1 MRNYL
6 KGGSAAVVAICI
18 ASGAYAQE
26 VTSSIRGTVTAAD
39 APVSGAAVTVTH
51 VPSGTTS
58 TSTTGADGSFSASGL
73 RVGGPF
79 TVKVSAPGYPETS
92 VTGIQLTA
100 GQPLRLPIALDAP
113 AEIVV
118 TGGRTRA
125 VELSSGPIT
134 ALGREA
140 IDGVASV
147 QRDIRDLARRDPF
160 ANIDPNSRGI
170 VIAGQNPRLNRFSVD
185 GQRFSDNFGLN
196 NGGLPTAR
204 GPVPLDAIEQF
215 SVKTAPY
222 DVTEGDFQGGS
233 INVVL
238 RSGNNRFQ
246 GSGFYTYTDDSLT
259 GDRTKATFAN
269 PSGRVNLD
277 FKSKNFGGFL
287 SGPIIKDVLFF
298 AVAYENLRETT
309 PVNFGLAGFPN
320 VVPNVTQ
327 AQLDQI
333 SQIAKSRYGYD
344 TLGLLNSFT
353 EKDDKYTAK
362 IDWNVTDGQ
371 RLSATYI
378 RNESSQG
385 QDPGFSTVSPT
396 SPVLSYASNLYNRPE
411 TVDSATIQL
420 NSDWSDNFHT
430 ELRGNYR
437 EYDLLPTAFGATSLG
452 QFQVCLD
459 PTATSQQNGAPNTN
473 LITCSQGNS
482 AAPGGARLYFGPDQF
497 RQANLVQT
505 VSYGVDL
512 VTRWEYGDHSLKL
525 EVGYNHQKAR
535 NVFVQNALGSY
546 FFDSIA
552 DFAAGRA
559 GTFALGGSITGNLA
573 DIEASFQ
580 YEQYNFGLQDSWDVT
595 DRLNVTFGARTD
607 LFAMDD
613 RPPLNT
619 AFLGRYA
626 FPNTYQYSGKTVIQ
640 PRFGVTWKAT
650 DQLVLRGGIGLFAG
664 GSPDVFIGNSFSV
677 PGVLNNAINIQRTAA
692 DCNVPATVPDRA
704 AICAGALNNVTGA
717 NYPAAVLNYLNTN
730 TASIALAPTNSMD
743 PNYKPQ
749 STWKT
754 SFSADYKPE
763 FDWLGSGW
771 TFGGDVYYGF
781 TNNAPYYYDLRLRQI
796 GTLPDGRPRYAT
808 TTVAT
813 DPNSDLFLTNTKR
826 GHSFV
831 AIARFEKQFDFDLNV
846 GASYTFQDIDEYSPM
861 NGTTASGSYG
871 QAAMV
876 DPNRPAYGTSI
887 YEIRHAIKFHFD
899 YDHAFFGDYKTRFSL
914 FGERR
919 SGLPYSLTMNDPN
932 FVNSHSSV
940 FGVTGTGNRFLLYVP
955 NMSSIT
961 ADSLVTY
968 DSQAT
973 FDGLAAYVKAAGLK
987 QGAIVK
993 KNSQRASNFFKI
1005 DLHVDQEVPLPIIST
1020 GRIKL
1025 FADMENVL
1033 NFINKDW
1040 GSLRQIGVISSSSY
1054 APLVNVACVAT
1065 GTGGSANPCGQYR
1078 YSNFLS
1084 PTLVNPSRFSLW
1096 SLRLGAKFEF

>member
-1 MRNYL
+1 MRDL
-6 KGGSAAVVAICI
+6 LRAGSIAAI
-18 ASGAYAQE
+18 AVCMAGAAQAQE
-26 VTSSIRGTVTAAD
+26 VTSSIRGTVVAAN
-39 APVSGAAVTVTH
+39 APVAGAAVTVTH
-51 VPSGTTS
+51 VPSGTVAT
-58 TSTTGADGSFSASGL
+58 TTTGEDGTFTASGL

-79 TVKVSAPGYPETS
+79 TVKVVAPNYPETS
-92 VTGIQLTA
+92 ITGVQLTA
-100 GQPLRLPIALDAP
+100 GQPLRLPVMLDQG

-140 IDGVASV
+140 IEGVASV

-160 ANIDPNSRGI
+160 ASIDPNSRGI

-215 SVKTAPY
+215 TVKTAPY
-222 DVTEGDFQGGS
+222 DVTEGDFQGGA

-238 RSGNNRFQ
+238 RSGNNRFS
-246 GSGFYTYTDDSLT
+246 GSAFYTYSDDSLT
-259 GDRTKATFAN
+259 GDRTKPSFAN
-269 PSGRVNLD
+269 RTGSVNLD

-287 SGPIIKDVLFF
+287 SGPIIRDTLFF
-298 AVAYENLRETT
+298 ALSYENLKEST

-327 AQLDQI
+327 TQLDQI
-333 SQIAKSRYGYD
+333 GQIAQSRYGYD
-344 TLGLLNSFT
+344 TLGLLNSFI
-353 EKDDKYTAK
+353 EKDEKYTAK

-378 RNESSQG
+378 HNKGVVG

-396 SPVLSYASNLYNRPE
+396 SPALSYASNLYNRPE
-411 TVDSATIQL
+411 TVDSATVQL

-437 EYDLLPTAFGATSLG
+437 EYDLLPSALGARSLG

-459 PTATSQQNGAPNTN
+459 PTAATQANGAANSN
-473 LITCSQGNS
+473 LITCSQGNA
-482 AAPGGARLYFGPDQF
+482 AAPGAARLYFGPDQF

-525 EVGYNHQKAR
+525 QVAYDHQKAR
-535 NVFVQNALGSY
+535 NVFVQNALGSFY
-546 FFDSIA
+546 FDSIA

-559 GTFALGGSITGNLA
+559 GTFALGGAITGNLG
-573 DIEASFQ
+573 DIEANFQ
-580 YEQYNFGLQDSWDVT
+580 YEQWHFGLQDSWDVT
-595 DRLNVTFGARTD
+595 DRLNVTYGVRSD

-619 AFLGRYA
+619 AFLGRFG
-626 FPNTYQYSGKTVIQ
+626 FPNTFQYSGKTVIQ
-640 PRFGVTWKAT
+640 PRFGLTWKAT
-650 DQLVLRGGIGLFAG
+650 DQLELRGGIGLFSG

-692 DCNVPATVPDRA
+692 DCNVPASVPDRA
-704 AICAGALNNVTGA
+704 AICAGALNGVTGA
-717 NYPAAVLNYLNTN
+717 NFSSAVLNYLNTN
-730 TASIALAPTNSMD
+730 TGSIALAPTNSMD
-743 PNYKPQ
+743 PDYKPQ

-754 SFSADYKPE
+754 SFSADYRPE

-781 TNNAPYYYDLRLRQI
+781 TNNAPYYLDLRLTQI
-796 GTLPDGRPRYAT
+796 GTLPDGRPRYGT
-808 TTVAT
+808 TTAGN
-813 DPNSDLFLTNTKR
+813 PNNDLFLTNTKR
-826 GHSFV
+826 GHSLV
-831 AIARFEKQFDFDLNV
+831 AVARFEKQFDFDLNV
-846 GASYTFQDIDEYSPM
+846 GASYTFQDVTEFSPM

-871 QAAMV
+871 QAAMI

-887 YEIRHAIKFHFD
+887 YEVRNSIKFHLD

-932 FVNSHSSV
+932 FVNSHSTV
-940 FGVTGTGNRFLLYVP
+940 FGVTGTSNRFLLYVP

-961 ADSLVTY
+961 ADALVSY

-973 FDGLAAYVKAAGLK
+973 FDAMSAYVNAAGLK

-993 KNSQRASNFFKI
+993 KNSQRAPSFFKI
-1005 DLHVDQEVPLPIIST
+1005 DLHVDQEVPLPAIST

-1040 GSLRQIGVISSSSY
+1040 GSLRQIGVIGSSTY
-1054 APLVNVACVAT
+1054 APLVNVSCVAT
-1065 GTGGSANPCGQYR
+1065 GTGASANPCGQYR

-1084 PTLVNPSRFSLW
+1084 PTLVNPGRLSLW
-1096 SLRLGAKFEF
+1096 SLRVGAKFEF